1 MYISVVIPLYNKK
14 NAIKDALDSVFNQT
28 FLPDEIVIINDGST
42 DGSEKI
48 VELLNHPLV
57 TLIHQKNAGVSAARN
72 KGINT
77 AKNEWIAFLDADD
90 VWMPNYLK
98 EITDLLPSFPESS
111 VLATAYALQDSSGNR
126 SPIIL
131 NKLPFEGQR
140 GVLTNYF
147 QVAACSHPPL
157 WSSAIVVKKSA
168 LQAVGGFPVG
178 IKSGEDLLTWA
189 RLAVKFQIGYSL
201 SVNSV
206 FIQDPAHTYDDKP
219 NRIPEVEDIVGDEL
233 IKLYH
238 LNPNAYFLKKYI
250 SFWKKM
256 RSSIYLRLGERKRAF
271 TESLKALFYNPFNK
285 VVYVYVVMTIL
296 PMKIVH
302 SIFKKYGG

>member
-1 MYISVVIPLYNKK
+1 MQISVVIPLYNKK
-14 NAIKDALDSVFNQT
+14 DSIMETLDSVFKQT
-28 FLPDEIVIINDGST
+28 VLPDEIVVINDGST
-42 DGSEKI
+42 DGSKEI
-48 VELLNHPLV
+48 VELLNHPLIN
-57 TLIHQKNAGVSAARN
+57 LIHQKNAGVSAARN
-72 KGINT
+72 RGIDK

-90 VWMPNYLK
+90 VWVPNYLK
-98 EITDLLPSFPESS
+98 EIIHLGQSFPESS
-111 VLATAYALQDSSGNR
+111 VLATAYELQDYLGNR
-126 SPIIL
+126 TPILL
-131 NKLPFEGQR
+131 NKIPFEGNI
-140 GVLTNYF
+140 GKLTNYF

-157 WSSAIVVKKSA
+157 WSSAIVIKKSA
-168 LQAVGGFPVG
+168 LQAVGGFPIG

-189 RLAVKFQIGYSL
+189 RLAVKFEIGYSL

-233 IKLYH
+233 IKLYN
-238 LNPNAYFLKKYI
+238 LNPNAYFLKNYI
-250 SFWKKM
+250 SFWIKM

-271 TESLKALFYNPFNK
+271 IESLKALFYNPFNK
-285 VVYVYVVMTIL
+285 VVYIYIVMTIL